1 MQLDHW
7 EEDEMYYI
15 KNIKITTANGVTS
28 VLPLKNGLNII
39 YGPSNT
45 GKSLVLDCI
54 DFLMGSKGRNEKN
67 RSEESISYKRLSKP
81 ELKISSIAL
90 SIDVNGKEVQLTRNI
105 DSADISVVSNVD
117 TISSGTYSLKGS
129 KKKPPIYKV
138 WLALLGIEDDVQIVM
153 KADGSPQGLTL
164 RTFYHT
170 FLINESRI
178 VAENSVMKNGTG
190 YNKNIPVPTVS
201 ALVYLAANKTYAL
214 PKKDDVTAVIS
225 AKKSTALQMYDRS
238 VNALAERKFV
248 AMIETDDVRSVAEI
262 KADIDILLA
271 EISAAEDVLNQATE
285 TSRELASH
293 ISDIDDKLAECK
305 MLKNRYTSLRTQYE
319 SDIRR
324 LTFIAEG
331 DSHKSII
338 PQVEHCPFCNG
349 ELKKQQSKSCIDAA
363 VSEVKKIEIK
373 INDLRSADSKID
385 REEAALTEKR
395 NKLVSER
402 QEVQSL
408 IRGELKP
415 KVETLRTKMV
425 SYTAALERAKA
436 AEMVEA
442 FTKILKEQYE
452 TLTADTEPKIEK
464 PKFNVLSV
472 IDEHLTKP
480 LSTLLETILKECN
493 YYNYVDARFENSLC
507 DIVVNGSDKMSQGKG
522 FRAFLNSVM
531 AIAIQEWLINC
542 NVYPPHL
549 LVMDSPI
556 LSLKEREENVGTQV
570 TSNSM
575 RKGLFLYMVKHQQN
589 RQTIILENEI
599 PGINYDSANLIHFT
613 GKDGDGIYGLISEY
627 RE

>member
-1 MQLDHW
+1 
-7 EEDEMYYI
+7 MYYI

-28 VLPLKNGLNII
+28 VLSLKNGLNII

-45 GKSLVLDCI
+45 GKSLVFDCI

-67 RSEESISYKRLSKP
+67 RNEESISYKRLSKS

-90 SIDVNGKEVQLTRNI
+90 NIDVNGKEVQLTRNI
-105 DSADISVVSNVD
+105 DSADISVISYVD

-129 KKKPPIYKV
+129 KKKPAIYKV
-138 WLALLGIEDDVQIVM
+138 WLALLGIEDDVKIVM
-153 KADGSPQGLTL
+153 KADGTPQGLTI
-164 RTFYHT
+164 RTFHHI

-178 VAENSVMKNGTG
+178 VSENSVMKNGTG
-190 YNKNIPVPTVS
+190 YNKNIPIPTIS
-201 ALVYLAANKTYAL
+201 ALVYLAANKTYVF
-214 PKKDDVTAVIS
+214 PKKDDITSEVVIS
-225 AKKSTALQMYDRS
+225 AQKSTALQMYNRS
-238 VNALAERKFV
+238 VSALAERKFV
-248 AMIETDDVRSVAEI
+248 AVTETDDVRSVAEI
-262 KADIDILLA
+262 KEDIDILLA
-271 EISAAEDVLNQATE
+271 EISSAEDVLNQATE
-285 TSRELASH
+285 TNRELAFH
-293 ISDIDDKLAECK
+293 ISNIEDKLAECK

-331 DSHKSII
+331 DSHKSKI

-349 ELKKQQSKSCIDAA
+349 KLKKQQSKSCIDAA
-363 VSEVKKIEIK
+363 IVEVKKIEIK
-373 INDLRSADSKID
+373 INDLRSADAEID
-385 REEAALTEKR
+385 REGATLTEKR
-395 NKLVSER
+395 NKLVDER
-402 QEVQSL
+402 REVQTL

-415 KVETLRTKMV
+415 KVELLRTRMV

-436 AEMVEA
+436 AEMVEV
-442 FTKILKEQYE
+442 FTNILKEQYE
-452 TLTADTEPKIEK
+452 MLTADNAPKAEEPN
-464 PKFNVLSV
+464 FNVLSI
-472 IDEHLTKP
+472 IDEHLTRP
-480 LSTLLETILKECN
+480 LSILLEAILKECN

-507 DIVVNGSDKMSQGKG
+507 DVVVNGSDKMSQGKG

-542 NVYPPHL
+542 NVFPPHL
-549 LVMDSPI
+549 LLMDSPI

-575 RKGLFLYMVKHQQN
+575 RSGLFSYMVKHQQN

-599 PGINYDSANLIHFT
+599 PDINYDSTNLIHFT
-613 GKDGDGIYGLISEY
+613 GTDGEGIYGLVSEY

>member
-1 MQLDHW
+1 
-7 EEDEMYYI
+7 MYYI
-15 KNIKITTANGVTS
+15 KNIKITTFNGVTS

-54 DFLMGSKGRNEKN
+54 DFLMGSKGRNENN
-67 RSEESISYKRLSKP
+67 RSEESISYKRLSKS
-81 ELKISSIAL
+81 ELKIASIAL

-105 DSADISVVSNVD
+105 DSADISVVSDVD

-129 KKKPPIYKV
+129 KKKPAIYKV

-164 RTFYHT
+164 RTFHHT

-178 VAENSVMKNGTG
+178 VAENSVMKNGIG

-201 ALVYLAANKTYAL
+201 ALVYLAASKTYVL
-214 PKKDDVTAVIS
+214 PKKDDVTSEAVII

-238 VNALAERKFV
+238 VSALAERKFV

-271 EISAAEDVLNQATE
+271 EISAAEDVLNQVTE

-293 ISDIDDKLAECK
+293 ISDIDEKLAECK

-331 DSHKSII
+331 DSHKSKI
-338 PQVEHCPFCNG
+338 PQMEHCPFCNG
-349 ELKKQQSKSCIDAA
+349 ELKKQQSESCIDAA
-363 VSEVKKIEIK
+363 VAEVKKIEIK
-373 INDLRSADSKID
+373 INDLRSADAEID
-385 REEAALTEKR
+385 REEATFTEKR
-395 NKLVSER
+395 NRLVDER
-402 QEVQSL
+402 REVQAL

-415 KVETLRTKMV
+415 KVETLRTRMV

-452 TLTADTEPKIEK
+452 TLTADNEPKVEE

-472 IDEHLTKP
+472 IDEHLTTP

-507 DIVVNGSDKMSQGKG
+507 DVVVNGSDKMSQGKG

-542 NVYPPHL
+542 NVFPPHL

-575 RKGLFLYMVKHQQN
+575 RCGLFSYMVKHQQN

-599 PGINYDSANLIHFT
+599 PDINYNGANLIHFT
-613 GKDGDGIYGLISEY
+613 GKDGEGIYGLVSEY

>member
-1 MQLDHW
+1 
-7 EEDEMYYI
+7 MYYI
-15 KNIKITTANGVTS
+15 KNIMITTTNGIAS
-28 VLPLKNGLNII
+28 VLPLENGLNII

-67 RSEESISYKRLSKP
+67 RNEESISYKRLSKP
-81 ELKISSIAL
+81 ELKISSISL
-90 SIDVNGKEVQLTRNI
+90 CIDSNGKELQLTRNI
-105 DSADISVVSNVD
+105 DSAEINVVSDV
-117 TISSGTYSLKGS
+117 TAISSGTYSLKGS
-129 KKKPPIYKV
+129 KKKPAIYKV
-138 WLALLGIEDDVQIVM
+138 WLALMGIDDDVQIVM
-153 KADGSPQGLTL
+153 KADGSPQSLTL
-164 RTFYHT
+164 RTFHHT

-178 VAENSVMKNGTG
+178 VAENSVMKNGNG
-190 YNKNIPVPTVS
+190 YNKNIPVSTVS
-201 ALVYLAANKTYAL
+201 ALVYLAANKTYAQ
-214 PKKDDVTAVIS
+214 PKRDDTTSDAVIS

-238 VNALAERKFV
+238 VNALAEKKFA
-248 AMIETDDVRSVAEI
+248 AMIETDDVRSVSEI
-262 KADIDILLA
+262 KSDIDELLA
-271 EISAAEDVLNQATE
+271 AISAAEDVLSQAIDK
-285 TSRELASH
+285 SRSLAME
-293 ISDIDDKLAECK
+293 ISNIDEKLAECK

-331 DSHKSII
+331 DSHRGTI
-338 PQVEHCPFCNG
+338 PQTEHCPFCNG
-349 ELKKQQSKSCIDAA
+349 ALKKQKSKSCIDAA
-363 VSEVKKIEIK
+363 IVEVKKIETKIK
-373 INDLRSADSKID
+373 DLRYADPEID
-385 REEAALTEKR
+385 REETTLTEKKKVLI
-395 NKLVSER
+395 NER
-402 QEVQSL
+402 QEVQAL

-415 KVETLRTKMV
+415 TVETLRTRLV
-425 SYTAALERAKA
+425 SYTAALEHAKA

-452 TLTADTEPKIEK
+452 NLMADNEQKIKE

-472 IDEHLTKP
+472 IDEYLTRP
-480 LSTLLETILKECN
+480 LSNLLETILKECN

-507 DIVVNGSDKMSQGKG
+507 DVVVNGSDKMSQGKG
-522 FRAFLNSVM
+522 FRAFLNAVL

-556 LSLKEREENVGTQV
+556 LSLKEREENVGTQI

-575 RKGLFLYMVKHQQN
+575 RSGLFAYMVKHQAN

-599 PGINYDSANLIHFT
+599 PDVNYDGANLIHFT
-613 GKDGDGIYGLISEY
+613 GKDGNGIYGLVSEY